1 MRTVKDIL
9 KDKTSEVWS
18 VGPTDTVF
26 YAVTMMAEKEIGAV
40 MVMDK
45 SGRPV
50 GILSERDCARKVI
63 LKGGTTKETAV
74 EEIMTP
80 VTEMHGVRPETTLE
94 EAMVMITGEKV
105 RHLPVFNGDRMVGLI
120 SIGDVLKCII
130 AVKDVE
136 IEHLSNYIAGTY
148 VYGWAGRDAA
158 GPGN

>member
-1 MRTVKDIL
+1 
-9 KDKTSEVWS
+9 
-18 VGPTDTVF
+18 
-26 YAVTMMAEKEIGAV
+26 
-40 MVMDK
+40 
-45 SGRPV
+45 
-50 GILSERDCARKVI
+50 
-63 LKGGTTKETAV
+63 
-74 EEIMTP
+74 MTP